1 VTTDRRYFDAMA
13 KGDYQLWH
21 STTLADIEAH
31 GHQELLNWIFVLGV
45 MDELGNRKPQ
55 EAFFIES
62 WLTNATKAFA
72 VFRP

>member
-1 VTTDRRYFDAMA
+1 MA
-13 KGDYQLWH
+13 
-21 STTLADIEAH
+21 
-31 GHQELLNWIFVLGV
+31 
-45 MDELGNRKPQ
+45 ELGNRKPQ